1 MRARTIGNL
10 RGRASWRTWVALL
23 CVPALLMG
31 VLVLAFHDPGSQLD
45 KVNAAVV
52 NDDTPVT
59 VDGQVRPMGRQLA
72 KELVNASGDDYNWV
86 LTTAD
91 DASQGLADGDYSVAV
106 EIPSDFS
113 AKATSVAGNDAGAVT
128 QASVTITTAADSPLL
143 DAQVGT
149 TLANAAERSLGQQI
163 TQTYVDTV
171 LTSMGT
177 LHDGLSTAADGADE
191 LSAGTTSAD
200 DGASRLADGAGTL
213 ADGMDTLATGQQGLA
228 DGLGQ
233 LQTQTADLPN
243 QTRQLADG
251 ASQLATGAHQVSD
264 GTTDTW

>member
-149 TLANAAERSLGQQI
+149 TLADAAERSLGQQI

-177 LHDGLSTAADGADE
+177 LHDGLSTAAEPTNCPLARRAPMTAPPDSPTAP
-191 LSAGTTSAD
+191 ARWRTAWTPWRP
-200 DGASRLADGAGTL
+200 ASRGSP
-213 ADGMDTLATGQQGLA
+213 
-228 DGLGQ
+228 
-233 LQTQTADLPN
+233 TASASCRPRPPTCR
-243 QTRQLADG
+243 TRPGSSPTAPPSWPP
-251 ASQLATGAHQVSD
+251 APTRCPTARRTS
-264 GTTDTW
+264 